1 MLKRDGHRCHR
12 DECSIPHPLKLGSS
26 YYRDRVSE
34 VVVAMV
40 GQYIHFLFF
49 FFLLYFSYLFFLLS
63 RLFLVVFFLF
73 FFQLLPRQNV
83 TIEQTPWLIL
93 MQTTNTRDR
102 WG

>member
-1 MLKRDGHRCHR
+1 
-12 DECSIPHPLKLGSS
+12 
-26 YYRDRVSE
+26 
-34 VVVAMV
+34 
-40 GQYIHFLFF
+40 
-49 FFLLYFSYLFFLLS
+49 LLYFSYLFFLLS